1 MIKKKMRVLCALIAA
16 MASGNAVDAAAAEGF
31 AFVHYNTNT
40 TGYAFYAYEYRYD
53 TAQQKSLKCSSA
65 LWNSAPIV
73 VSFGGAEGTSTDALD
88 ADMGRR
94 LSNACVRLVAV
105 QGANAYLTG
114 APANNLS
121 NKNMALD
128 RVTVAA
134 QNMGFAINSTINLA
148 YYSGASHV
156 TVKGGSASGIYG
168 AKVLEQ
174 RYASLGTYPWSKVRR
189 FVLGGP
195 PTGDL
200 TEACK
205 YTADGNT
212 TAQWAMNLHT
222 GYATCKDYLNSRKT
236 LAGTWWVYTASPLY
250 TAFNATQLNQLASLG
265 VKVNT
270 FVGNRDEIFGYG
282 VAGLNCAT
290 ALNGSCWNGPPGVEN
305 YLSGSGLNGIPGG
318 VVRRTIDDSRS
329 AKLASAT
336 ANATFTT
343 MNNAIHALTGP
354 VINAGACDVIAEGR
368 ANTNPAACYDPGR
381 IAGVIDSVQNNT
393 IYGWACA
400 NGSPYSINVHV
411 YVGGAAGAGTI
422 IGGYAAANGSETA
435 VANACGS
442 FGTAYRFAIPL
453 SLSVRQAHAGKR
465 IYLHGIHPTGTY
477 ANDLLSNPGVFSVP
491 PP

>member
-1 MIKKKMRVLCALIAA
+1 MLGVA
-16 MASGNAVDAAAAEGF
+16 GNAVAAEGF
-31 AFVHYNTNT
+31 VFVHYNTNPST
-40 TGYAFYAYEYRYD
+40 NYAFYAYEYRYD

-65 LWNSAPIV
+65 SWNSAPIV
-73 VSFGGAEGTSTDALD
+73 VSFGGADGTSTDAVD
-88 ADMGRR
+88 ADLGRR
-94 LSNACVRLVAV
+94 LSNACVRLVAI
-105 QGANAYLTG
+105 QGANGYLTG
-114 APANNLS
+114 APAINLA

-128 RVTVAA
+128 RVTTGG
-134 QNMGFAINSTINLA
+134 QNMGFAVNSVINLA

-174 RYASLGTYPWSKVRR
+174 RYGSLGTYPWTKVRR
-189 FVLGGP
+189 FVFGGP

-205 YTADGNT
+205 YTADGST
-212 TAQWAMNLHT
+212 TLQAAMTGHT

-236 LAGTWWVYTASPLY
+236 LAGTWWVYTATPLY
-250 TAFNATQLNQLASLG
+250 TAFNGAQLTQLNNWG

-290 ALNGSCWNGPPGVEN
+290 ALNGSCWNGPQGVDN
-305 YLSGSGLNGIPGG
+305 YLAGSGLTGSLGG
-318 VVRRTIDDSRS
+318 VSRRTINDSRT
-329 AKLASAT
+329 AKFAT
-336 ANATFTT
+336 ATSNVTFTT
-343 MNNAIHALTGP
+343 MNNATHAITGP
-354 VINAGACDVIAEGR
+354 VANVGVCDVIAEGR
-368 ANTNPAACYDPGR
+368 SGANPAACYDPGR
-381 IAGVIDSVQNNT
+381 ITGIIDSVQNNT

-400 NGSPYSINVHV
+400 SGSPYSISVHV
-411 YVGGAAGAGTI
+411 YVGGSAGVGTI

-465 IYLHGIHPTGTY
+465 IYIHGIHPTGTY

-491 PP
+491 AP